1 MEHYR
6 ATIIL
11 VCVAAYMVMCLL
23 IGLWAMRR
31 TKSTSDY
38 FMAGRSLGI
47 VVTGVAVFS
56 SMMSGFGFV
65 GGPGLV
71 YRLRLLATARW
82 WAGGGGLLL
91 LLWALQTPHPS
102 TPRRHGQP
110 LRRGAQL
117 AERVL
122 AGAS

>member
-71 YRLRLLATARW
+71 YSMGMSSVWIVVAAPIGYCFSFFLIRF
-82 WAGGGGLLL
+82 
-91 LLWALQTPHPS
+91 S
-102 TPRRHGQP
+102 IN
-110 LRRGAQL
+110 
-117 AERVL
+117 
-122 AGAS
+122 